1 LLIIYT
7 KDKMPTP
14 STNPFAALIQPV
26 SDIINA
32 TTIKTDVSID
42 EKSTKTLKILVGVL
56 AGAMILSAIIRTK
69 K

>member
-1 LLIIYT
+1 
-7 KDKMPTP
+7 MSTP

-26 SDIINA
+26 ADIINA

-56 AGAMILSAIIRTK
+56 AGALILSAIIKAK

>member
-1 LLIIYT
+1 
-7 KDKMPTP
+7 MPTP

>member
-1 LLIIYT
+1 
-7 KDKMPTP
+7 MPTS

-42 EKSTKTLKILVGVL
+42 EKSTKLLKVLVGTL
-56 AGAMILSAIIRTK
+56 AAAMVVSAIIRTK

>member
-1 LLIIYT
+1 
-7 KDKMPTP
+7 MPTP
-14 STNPFAALIQPV
+14 ATNPFAALIQPV

-56 AGAMILSAIIRTK
+56 AGALILSAIIRTRK
-69 K
+69 